1 MYNNQ
6 TAQGAQDS
14 NKFSRFN
21 RHCGGFGQQKF
32 GRHFMEGMQQFT
44 GGRAN
49 RVPVNIEEDD
59 AAYYLHVYAAGLKK
73 ENFTLSVKEE
83 VLSISYKAEGSNNE
97 SKFSHQEFVANSFE
111 RLFQLNSNVVT
122 ESISAAYADGV
133 LKVTL
138 PKNPE
143 TAKPAQKV
151 TVN

>member
-6 TAQGAQDS
+6 TAQDAQSS
-14 NKFSRFN
+14 NKFSRFD
-21 RHCGGFGQQKF
+21 RQCGGFGQQKF

-44 GGRAN
+44 GRHGN
-49 RVPVNIEEDD
+49 KVPVNIEEDD

-83 VLSISYKAEGSNNE
+83 VLSISYKAGGSNAE
-97 SKFSHQEFVANSFE
+97 SKFSHQEFTANNFE
-111 RLFQLNSNVVT
+111 RLFQLNSNVIT
-122 ESISAAYADGV
+122 EKISAAYADGV

-143 TAKPAQKV
+143 TVKPAQKV